1 MNDLS
6 KDFINV
12 VNLIQESRD
21 NAIRKVNE
29 ELILL
34 YWNVG
39 KYISEQLES
48 QKWGS
53 SYVDE
58 LASFISEKMSRCER
72 V

>member
-12 VNLIQESRD
+12 VNLIQEARE
-21 NAIRKVNE
+21 NAIRKINE

-39 KYISEQLES
+39 KYIS
-48 QKWGS
+48 
-53 SYVDE
+53 
-58 LASFISEKMSRCER
+58 
-72 V
+72 